1 MGRATLGDM
10 AEHLPD
16 LCRGSARV
24 TTRLIERR
32 RDFDALFDGFVRLR
46 AISYVSSPDLL
57 LDFFDQRGFTEVEL
71 VVGESLAP
79 PYREALAARGVDTV
93 LRLAARMESGAL
105 RVLVPPRTLHTK
117 LYILERFDAVRVI
130 QTSANFT
137 ESARHA
143 RQVNYA
149 WVLETTPGD
158 PFLQRVMADY
168 DAHAADGT
176 VFMGDLMELLRD
188 HRDDRDPR
196 EVVEAWLKGT
206 VGDDLE
212 LEVRRVFKD
221 LAVQAL
227 AAPGTQ
233 EEAIITVR
241 LPDAP
246 SARKR
251 AEKALSGL
259 SPTAAPNGVRV
270 ARQVFLKYV
279 HETHGFPLLRMDR
292 DRRQVLLGM
301 NGERVGLTAELPPA
315 ARLQES
321 LTHIENYLDMVDA
334 GQTPDPR
341 YAKTAMYEALLYVWF
356 APFASEYMAARRGA
370 FGRVDLRGPRSLYIF
385 GPSSNGKSTFLAFA
399 LQLLSGRPIQPLPG
413 DQFTKS
419 RLAQARVIGTTF
431 PLAFDDVVGFDAT
444 PAVEEAVKAYWE
456 VSWRAEFPQPL
467 LVVTSNKRTLKEWA
481 KSRVKRVDFDVH
493 FAPDEQN
500 RRRLAGLFTQEN
512 QIFHWFSRLYF
523 DRLAKADLP
532 RDDELAVARSVLSEL
547 YERAGRPRPPYFP
560 DRPLETLYD
569 PGRLDWLYVLD
580 TLKQARV
587 VREQGRLLIR
597 FSEDLQGHEVREYE
611 THLPQNVKCRRRGH
625 TLVIESPEAFDHWL
639 AGGRPPRRGL
649 LARLWAR

>member
-1 MGRATLGDM
+1 M

-16 LCRGSARV
+16 LFRGSARV

-105 RVLVPPRTLHTK
+105 RILVPSRTLHTK

-137 ESARHA
+137 ESARRA

-176 VFMGDLMELLRD
+176 VFMGDLMELLKDRQDGRD
-188 HRDDRDPR
+188 SR

-246 SARKR
+246 TARKR

-259 SPTAAPNGVRV
+259 SPTPAPNGVRV

-279 HETHGFPLLRMDR
+279 QETHGFPLLRVDR

-301 NGERVGLTAELPPA
+301 NGERVGLTADLPSA
-315 ARLQES
+315 ARLDEALAHLES
-321 LTHIENYLDMVDA
+321 YLDMVDA

-341 YAKTAMYEALLYVWF
+341 YAKTAMYEALLYVFF
-356 APFASEYMAARRGA
+356 APFASEYMAARRAA
-370 FGRVDLRGPRSLYIF
+370 FGRVDLRGPRALYIF
-385 GPSSNGKSTFLAFA
+385 GPSSNGKSTFLTFA
-399 LQLLSGRPIQPLPG
+399 LQILSGRPIQPLPG
-413 DQFTKS
+413 DQFTKT

-444 PAVEEAVKAYWE
+444 SAVEEAVKSYWE

-493 FAPDEQN
+493 FAPDEGN
-500 RRRLAGLFTQEN
+500 RRRLADLFTQEN
-512 QIFHWFSRLYF
+512 QIFQWFSRLYF
-523 DRLAKADLP
+523 NRLAQGDLP
-532 RDDELAVARSVLSEL
+532 RDDELAVARSVLGEL
-547 YERAGRPRPPYFP
+547 YERAGRARPPYFP

-587 VREQGRLLIR
+587 VREQGRLLVR

-625 TLVIESPEAFDHWL
+625 TLVIESPEAFDRWL
-639 AGGRPPRRGL
+639 AAGRPAPRGL
-649 LARLWAR
+649 LARLWGR